1 MSLESALAHYSK
13 AYEQKTP
20 SLQELSKA
28 SPSPALDASQFFGLA
43 KSATEA
49 AMVRSGE
56 RTLAYN
62 TSAANET
69 EADTAWR
76 EVIFT
81 LLADAIALG
90 RELDRENFQRDPKVG
105 LALELVRQ
113 QLRAD
118 PVENNSFVAEL
129 LEIALDNATEIASSD
144 ADHKGATALPD
155 AQRAIAETKWSTT
168 QKQQAAVLAAGVKR
182 IKDTPVQNPLE
193 QMSVAKGKSLARES
207 WKIIEPR
214 ATFWDRP
221 TRKSAAVQ
229 KFTGKTPDQIRRDA
243 KELAAKTE
251 RECAES
257 LAKINGGDFTKL
269 EGSNTKAL
277 SPEQRR
283 NGWCFDEKGNK
294 CWRAQK

>member
-1 MSLESALAHYSK
+1 MSLESAI
-13 AYEQKTP
+13 AYYATEREKG
-20 SLQELSKA
+20 LKHLKELSKA
-28 SPSPALDASQFFGLA
+28 SPSSALDTVHFFGLA

-56 RTLAYN
+56 RTMAYN
-62 TSAANET
+62 TSAANEA

-76 EVIFT
+76 VSVLT

-90 RELDRENFQRDPKVG
+90 RALDRENFQRDPKVG

-118 PVENNSFVAEL
+118 PVENNAFVAEL

-168 QKQQAAVLAAGVKR
+168 QKQQAGVLAAGVKR
-182 IKDTPVQNPLE
+182 IKDAPVQNPLE

-229 KFTGKTPDQIRRDA
+229 KFAGKTPDQILRDT
-243 KELAAKTE
+243 KELSAKIE

-257 LAKINGGDFTKL
+257 LAKINGGDFNKRET
-269 EGSNTKAL
+269 SNSKVL

-283 NGWCFDEKGNK
+283 SGWCFDEKGNK